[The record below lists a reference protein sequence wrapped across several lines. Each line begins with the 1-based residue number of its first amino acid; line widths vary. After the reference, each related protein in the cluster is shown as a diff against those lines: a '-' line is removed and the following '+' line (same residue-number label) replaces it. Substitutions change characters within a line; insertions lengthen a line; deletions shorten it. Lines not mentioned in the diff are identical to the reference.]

1 MSWEIAAMNLK
12 LNWVGIYVADF
23 EVSLRTER
31 PEGCCPAF
39 KLLEMNLRDGAYKL
53 FPIKSIIANR

>member
-1 MSWEIAAMNLK
+1 MNLK